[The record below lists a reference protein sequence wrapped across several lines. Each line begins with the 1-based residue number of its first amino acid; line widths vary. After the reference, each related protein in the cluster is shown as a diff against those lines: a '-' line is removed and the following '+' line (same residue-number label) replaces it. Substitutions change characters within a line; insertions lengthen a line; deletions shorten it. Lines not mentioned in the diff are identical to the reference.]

1 MACASVE
8 LWMGIFSRGVVTT
21 RAAAGCGMAGSKSD
35 GMRRHARLRARL
47 GLLRLGRKVGV
58 PNSKGAAHLFG
69 PRFGPGGSVD
79 REPGPPRG
87 AICARS
93 YVYSGYPP
101 LSPLGIEAP
110 VSRYRLPVRAVRG
123 LPLRS
128 GVRGGGRRPPRL
140 AAEGF
145 DFPLCAL
152 YCINRITHSHIKFN
166 ALCALYRVPYGQSM
180 QQAVRQSTPS
190 TRAS

>member
-1 MACASVE
+1 MRGYGLVLDSCVLVVRWGFLTLRVQHIYSV
-8 LWMGIFSRGVVTT
+8 LDSVQ
-21 RAAAGCGMAGSKSD
+21 AGRSTENPAHLAGQYV
-35 GMRRHARLRARL
+35 RARM
-47 GLLRLGRKVGV
+47 
-58 PNSKGAAHLFG
+58 
-69 PRFGPGGSVD
+69 
-79 REPGPPRG
+79 
-87 AICARS
+87 C
-93 YVYSGYPP
+93 SGYPP